1 MRSRS
6 KAVWA
11 RLCRMSRLSRMKIS
25 TKITVLYA
33 AILLVVLLLTSSIM
47 GLGIYFSFYHQAE
60 VGIDIAREQVQRGLA
75 SSQSLQDLLSHSDI
89 VPPGVVLRVT
99 DLTGHVVYE
108 TDTRFPSID
117 MVEQYRVKDPPFW
130 AAKDMEVV
138 EFDRFMMYYAT
149 MDVVSRGQIYQLH
162 FFRTITAEKNFLI
175 DLQRLLFAITIGGF
189 LLALV
194 AGYFLSNRI
203 LKPIR
208 TLTQTAKKI
217 EVERM
222 DKRIEVPPA
231 KDELSELALT
241 FNHMLD
247 RLERGF
253 RQQQRFVS
261 DASHELRTPVTV
273 ILGYSDLLAR
283 WGRSDTDILDEG
295 ITAIRSEAEDMQD
308 LIEKLLFLARAD
320 QKRQVL
326 KREVIHLDELVDD
339 AVRKMKLVAKK
350 HHLMLAVNDP
360 GLICADPAT
369 MRQLMRIFLE
379 NAVKYT
385 PEGGHIT
392 VSSRCLA
399 LQGCMQ
405 LTFADDGI
413 GIAKEDQDKIFERFY
428 RADSSRT
435 KKAGSV
441 GGTGLGLSIAHW
453 IAEQHDIK
461 IAVKSQL
468 GKGTSF
474 ILTIPLAHGDTHGSA
489 PDQNA

>member
-6 KAVWA
+6 KWVRRSPFW
-11 RLCRMSRLSRMKIS
+11 RMKIS
-25 TKITVLYA
+25 TKITGLYA
-33 AILLVVLLLTSSIM
+33 AILLVVLLLTSAIM
-47 GLGIYFSFYHQAE
+47 GLGIYFSFYHEAE
-60 VGIDIAREQVQRGLA
+60 TEIHLAMQNVQKGLA
-75 SSQSLQDLLSHSDI
+75 SSRSLQEFLVQGDI
-89 VPPGVVLRVT
+89 VPPGVVIRVT
-99 DLTGHVVYE
+99 DLTGRVIYE
-108 TDTRFPSID
+108 NDSHYPSLDT
-117 MVEQYRVKDPPFW
+117 VEAHRVKDPPFW

-138 EFDRFMMYYAT
+138 EFNRFMMYYT
-149 MDVVSRGQIYQLH
+149 SMDVADHGQIYQIH
-162 FFRTITAEKNFLI
+162 FFRTITAEKNFLV
-175 DLQRLLFAITIGGF
+175 DLQRLLFLVTIAGF
-189 LLALV
+189 LVALV

-203 LKPIR
+203 LQPIR
-208 TLTQTAKKI
+208 NLTQTARKI

-231 KDELSELALT
+231 KDEMAELALT

-253 RQQQRFVS
+253 QQQQRFVS

-283 WGRSDTDILDEG
+283 WGSSDAKILEEG
-295 ITAIRSEAEDMQD
+295 ITSIRSEAEDMQD

-326 KREVIHLDELVDD
+326 HKENVHLNELVDD
-339 AVRKMKLVAKK
+339 AVRKMKLVAKQ
-350 HHLMLAVNDP
+350 HTLQLAANEP
-360 GLICADPAT
+360 GGIYADPAT
-369 MRQLMRIFLE
+369 MRQMMRIFLE

-392 VSSRCLA
+392 VTSRCLPEKEA
-399 LQGCMQ
+399 MQ

-413 GIAKEDQDKIFERFY
+413 GIAEEDQGKIFERFY

-441 GGTGLGLSIAHW
+441 GGTGLGLSIASW
-453 IAEQHDIK
+453 IAEQHDID
-461 IAVKSQL
+461 IAVESEL
-468 GKGTSF
+468 DKGTKF
-474 ILTIPLAHGDTHGSA
+474 ILTIPLAHDDE
-489 PDQNA
+489 PDSNA

>member
-6 KAVWA
+6 KWVRRSPFW
-11 RLCRMSRLSRMKIS
+11 RMKIS
-25 TKITVLYA
+25 TKITGLYA
-33 AILLVVLLLTSSIM
+33 AILLVVLLLTSAIM
-47 GLGIYFSFYHQAE
+47 GLGIYFSFYHEAE
-60 VGIDIAREQVQRGLA
+60 TEIHLAMQNVQKGLA
-75 SSQSLQDLLSHSDI
+75 SSRSLQEFLVQGDI
-89 VPPGVVLRVT
+89 VPPGVVIRVT
-99 DLTGHVVYE
+99 DLTGRVIYE
-108 TDTRFPSID
+108 NDSHYPSLDT
-117 MVEQYRVKDPPFW
+117 VEAHRVKDPPFW

-138 EFDRFMMYYAT
+138 EFNRFMMYYT
-149 MDVVSRGQIYQLH
+149 SMDVADHGQIYQIH
-162 FFRTITAEKNFLI
+162 FFRTITAEKNFLV
-175 DLQRLLFAITIGGF
+175 DLQRLLFLVTIAGF
-189 LLALV
+189 LVALG

-203 LKPIR
+203 LQPIR
-208 TLTQTAKKI
+208 NLTQTARKI

-231 KDELSELALT
+231 KDEMAELALT

-253 RQQQRFVS
+253 QQQQRFVS

-283 WGRSDTDILDEG
+283 WGSSDAKILEEG
-295 ITAIRSEAEDMQD
+295 ISSIRSEAEDMQD

-326 KREVIHLDELVDD
+326 HKENVHLDELVDD
-339 AVRKMKLVAKK
+339 AVRKMKLVAKQ
-350 HHLMLAVNDP
+350 HTLRLETNEP
-360 GLICADPAT
+360 GIIYADPAT
-369 MRQLMRIFLE
+369 MRQMMRIFLE

-392 VSSRCLA
+392 VTSRCLPEKEA
-399 LQGCMQ
+399 MQ

-413 GIAKEDQDKIFERFY
+413 GIAEKDQGKIFERFY

-441 GGTGLGLSIAHW
+441 GGTGLGLSIASW
-453 IAEQHDIK
+453 IAEQHDID
-461 IAVKSQL
+461 IAVESEL
-468 GKGTSF
+468 DKGTKF
-474 ILTIPLAHGDTHGSA
+474 ILTIPLAHNDEPNSDA
-489 PDQNA
+489 